1 MKVISPK
8 RLMQSVFPTVRNGS
22 IFNASSLDLQFARTK
37 TLDPRIT
44 FSRTSSGTFVDS
56 QGVLRMATTN
66 LLVRSE
72 EFDNASWAK
81 TLSTVTANAAAGPN
95 GLIAADKLTGNS
107 TVDGH
112 YVQQNVSGATSG
124 ISYTS
129 SVYAKASEISRIEI
143 LHAVGSTLYV
153 QGYDLSN
160 GTLLTRVT
168 PGTAA
173 ATGGFIQSV
182 GDGWYRCGI
191 TQISDGTSGAMRITL
206 RSANTVTFDA
216 TSVGV
221 LLFGAQLEQS
231 STVGEYV
238 PSNTTFT
245 SRASNATFYNS
256 GGIIET
262 AGVNVARDRAFLPDE
277 NGVMR
282 SAGRLLLEPAATNLL
297 TYSEDFSNAAW
308 STSSTAV
315 TTNTTTAPDGTT
327 TADSLLET
335 TAHLDHVLYA
345 TSPQTFTTA
354 THSIYVKPNGRN
366 NVLLRFYH
374 APNDWISSVF
384 SLTGN
389 GSVTQT
395 SAGSSSAFTA
405 VSRSIVNVGNGWYR
419 VSMTATQS
427 SRATFA
433 AVVDLCTSSTPTL
446 GAGNGSEAYTGDST
460 KGLYLWGAQ
469 FETGTVATSYIPT
482 VASQVT
488 RSADVSSS
496 TANSTPRFNHDPTTG
511 ESLGLLV
518 EEQRTNLLT
527 YSEQFDN
534 ATWGPV
540 RGTVTANAALS
551 PSGTTTAD
559 KLIMANGGADG
570 QYYQGVTITSGAT
583 VTGSIYVKESGADR
597 FQIVLLSSGNT
608 TPYGRATFNAS
619 TGAITS
625 AAEALNGASGASASA
640 TAVGNGW
647 YRCVVTVTYPAV
659 TSAGMRLTVTMAD
672 GSNGDGVKGV
682 FAWGAQLEAGA
693 FATSYIP
700 TTTAAATRSAD
711 VASITGSNFSSWYR
725 QDEGSLF
732 TDCSINYTVPGTSF
746 PLVASL
752 NDGTSNNRIE
762 NGFLTSTLAGFEVVT
777 GGVGQVGAYP
787 NAGSTLTRRLGTC
800 YRANDCAV
808 SVNGTSVNTDTS
820 GSLPTVDRL
829 RIGDRAGSPA
839 NALFGTIRRLT
850 YWPSRL
856 SNTTLQQITQ

>member
-44 FSRTSSGTFVDS
+44 FTRTSSGTYVDS
-56 QGVLRMATTN
+56 QGVLRTATTN
-66 LLVRSE
+66 LILRSE
-72 EFDNASWAK
+72 KLDETAAPAQW
-81 TLSTVTANAAAGPN
+81 LVTG
-95 GLIAADKLTGNS
+95 
-107 TVDGH
+107 
-112 YVQQNVSGATSG
+112 SGATITAATDIAAPNG
-124 ISYTS
+124 TMTAWTLTS
-129 SVYAKASEISRIEI
+129 SGAAAQLQQTITGINGATYTGSFWIRRRSGTGTVNIRVAENTNTALTGVTSNWQRFSFTVIST
-143 LHAVGSTLYV
+143 STTIRL
-153 QGYDLSN
+153 GINLS
-160 GTLLTRVT
+160 
-168 PGTAA
+168 GTA
-173 ATGGFIQSV
+173 
-182 GDGWYRCGI
+182 
-191 TQISDGTSGAMRITL
+191 
-206 RSANTVTFDA
+206 DA
-216 TSVGV
+216 VD
-221 LLFGAQLEQS
+221 LWGAQLEQS

-282 SAGRLLLEPAATNLL
+282 SAGRLLLEPAATNLI

-315 TTNTTTAPDGTT
+315 TTNTTTAPNGTT

-446 GAGNGSEAYTGDST
+446 SAGNGSEAYTGDST

-496 TANSTPRFNHDPTTG
+496 TANSTPRFDHNPTTG

-518 EEQRTNLLT
+518 EEQRTNLLLR
-527 YSEQFDN
+527 SEELDN
-534 ATWGPV
+534 ASWIYGGGSIAANNATAPNGQTVAETWTTGAGQTAILYQQITCLASTTYTFSFYI
-540 RGTVTANAALS
+540 RLGTLPLADYRFALRDDTNAAFIAQDIV
-551 PSGTTTAD
+551 PNATPVTTEWRRVSYT
-559 KLIMANGGADG
+559 
-570 QYYQGVTITSGAT
+570 
-583 VTGSIYVKESGADR
+583 
-597 FQIVLLSSGNT
+597 FT
-608 TPYGRATFNAS
+608 TPVGCVLVRPYLIRS
-619 TGAITS
+619 S
-625 AAEALNGASGASASA
+625 SVSGGS
-640 TAVGNGW
+640 VG
-647 YRCVVTVTYPAV
+647 
-659 TSAGMRLTVTMAD
+659 
-672 GSNGDGVKGV
+672 
-682 FAWGAQLEAGA
+682 FWGAQLEAGA
-693 FATSYIP
+693 FPTSYIP

-711 VASITGSNFSSWYR
+711 VASISGSNFSSWYR

-787 NAGSTLTRRLGTC
+787 NPGSTLTRRLGTC
-800 YRANDCAV
+800 YRANDFAA

-829 RIGDRAGSPA
+829 RIGDRTGSPA

-850 YWPSRL
+850 YWPQRL
-856 SNTTLQQITQ
+856 SNATLQQITQ